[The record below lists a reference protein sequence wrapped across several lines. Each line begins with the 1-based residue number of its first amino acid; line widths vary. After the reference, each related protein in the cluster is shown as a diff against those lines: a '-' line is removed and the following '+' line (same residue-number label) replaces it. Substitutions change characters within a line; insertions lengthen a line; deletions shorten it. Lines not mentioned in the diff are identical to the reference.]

1 MPRSIQR
8 WAISAS
14 PSELRRAKFE
24 KLLLPD
30 EAALAKIVRYESTLD
45 REFRHCLD
53 LLGRLQRRCRKNGSR
68 GAEPADAPSPGNGR
82 TLDKTGLLDI

>member
-14 PSELRRAKFE
+14 PSELRRAKIE

-53 LLGRLQRRCRKNGSR
+53 LLGRLQQRRRKNGSR
-68 GAEPADAPSPGNGR
+68 GAEPADAPSPGNG
-82 TLDKTGLLDI
+82 